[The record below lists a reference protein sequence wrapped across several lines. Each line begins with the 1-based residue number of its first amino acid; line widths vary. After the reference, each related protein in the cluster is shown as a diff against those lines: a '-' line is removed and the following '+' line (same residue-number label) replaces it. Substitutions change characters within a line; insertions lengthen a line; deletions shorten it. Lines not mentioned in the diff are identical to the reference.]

1 MQIIDFAYQPENTVK
16 NSNRPLL
23 DAITAALIFIVPAL
37 LLFVLSIK

>member
-1 MQIIDFAYQPENTVK
+1 MQIIDFAYQSQNNQK
-16 NSNRPLL
+16 SSNRPLL